1 MSNLVNAFL
10 ATVGKKQ
17 SQIVEIKDVGNVGV
31 LTSLTMKQRAEYFNE
46 RKEVEDSKANAFLL
60 QNTVFDPETEELIFK
75 KLSLDD
81 INNLPTYVT
90 DPLIKVA
97 LQAIGVTPEMI
108 AQQANKEAEPEE
120 LKNSANDQS

>member
-17 SQIVEIKDVGNVGV
+17 SQIVEIKDVGSVGV

-46 RKEVEDSKANAFLL
+46 RKSLEDSKGNALLL
-60 QNTVFDPETEELIFK
+60 QTTVFDPETEEYIFK

-90 DPLIKVA
+90 DPMIKVA

-108 AQQANKEAEPEE
+108 AQQANKEVEPQE

>member
-1 MSNLVNAFL
+1 MSKLVNAFL
-10 ATVGKKQ
+10 ATVGKKT
-17 SQIVEIKDVGNVGV
+17 SIIVEIKEVGKVGV

-97 LQAIGVTPEMI
+97 LQAIGVTLEMI
-108 AQQANKEAEPEE
+108 EKQANKEVEPEE

>member
-10 ATVGKKQ
+10 ATVGKKT
-17 SQIVEIKDVGNVGV
+17 SIIVEIKEVGKVGV
-31 LTSLTMKQRAEYFNE
+31 LSSLTMKQRAEYFNE

-97 LQAIGVTPEMI
+97 LQAIGVTLEMI
-108 AQQANKEAEPEE
+108 EKQANKEVEPEE

>member
-17 SQIVEIKDVGNVGV
+17 SQIVEIKDVGSVGV

-108 AQQANKEAEPEE
+108 AQQANKEVEPEE
-120 LKNSANDQS
+120 LKNSANDQN

>member
-10 ATVGKKQ
+10 ATVGKKT
-17 SQIVEIKDVGNVGV
+17 STIVEIKEVGKVGV

-60 QNTVFDPETEELIFK
+60 KNTVFDPETEELIFK

-97 LQAIGVTPEMI
+97 LQAIGVTLEMI
-108 AQQANKEAEPEE
+108 EKRANKEVEPEE

>member
-10 ATVGKKQ
+10 ATVGKKT
-17 SQIVEIKDVGNVGV
+17 SVIVEIKEVGKVGV

-108 AQQANKEAEPEE
+108 AQQANKEVEPEE

>member
-17 SQIVEIKDVGNVGV
+17 SQIVEIKDVGSVGV

-46 RKEVEDSKANAFLL
+46 RKELEDSKGNALL
-60 QNTVFDPETEELIFK
+60 LKTTVFDPETEELILK

-90 DPLIKVA
+90 DPLVKVA

-108 AQQANKEAEPEE
+108 SQKATKETESQE
-120 LKNSANDQS
+120 LKNSENDQN

>member
-1 MSNLVNAFL
+1 MSKLVNAFL
-10 ATVGKKQ
+10 GTVGKKS
-17 SQIVEIKDVGNVGV
+17 SQVVEVPEVGKVGV
-31 LTSLTMKQRAEYFNE
+31 FTSMTLQLRAEYFSE
-46 RKEVEDSKANAFLL
+46 RKDNDKIANALLL
-60 QNTVFDPETEELIFK
+60 QKTVFDPETEELILQ

-90 DPLIKVA
+90 DPLVKVA

-108 AQQANKEAEPEE
+108 AQQANKEVEPEE

>member
-10 ATVGKKQ
+10 ATVGKKT
-17 SQIVEIKDVGNVGV
+17 SIIVEIKEVGKVGV

-108 AQQANKEAEPEE
+108 AQQANKEVEPQEI
-120 LKNSANDQS
+120 KNSANDQS

>member
-10 ATVGKKQ
+10 ATVGKKT
-17 SQIVEIKDVGNVGV
+17 SIIVEIKEVGKVGV

-108 AQQANKEAEPEE
+108 AQQVNKEAEPEE

>member
-10 ATVGKKQ
+10 ATVGKKT
-17 SQIVEIKDVGNVGV
+17 SEIVEIKDVGSVGV
-31 LTSLTMKQRAEYFNE
+31 LTSLNMKQRAEYFNE

-108 AQQANKEAEPEE
+108 AQQANKEVEPEE

>member
-17 SQIVEIKDVGNVGV
+17 SQIVEIKDVGSVGV

-97 LQAIGVTPEMI
+97 LQAIGVTLEMI
-108 AQQANKEAEPEE
+108 EKQANKEVEPEE

>member
-10 ATVGKKQ
+10 ATVGKKT
-17 SQIVEIKDVGNVGV
+17 SIIVEIKEVGKVGV

-108 AQQANKEAEPEE
+108 AQQANKEVEPEE

>member
-17 SQIVEIKDVGNVGV
+17 SQIVEIKDVGSVGV

-46 RKEVEDSKANAFLL
+46 RKSLEDSKGNAFLL
-60 QNTVFDPETEELIFK
+60 QTTVFDPETEEHIFK

-97 LQAIGVTPEMI
+97 LQAIGVTHEMI
-108 AQQANKEAEPEE
+108 AQQANKEVEPEE

>member
-10 ATVGKKQ
+10 ATVGKKT
-17 SQIVEIKDVGNVGV
+17 SIIVAIKEVGKVGV

-46 RKEVEDSKANAFLL
+46 RKEVEDSKVNAFLL

-108 AQQANKEAEPEE
+108 AKQANKEAEPEE

>member
-1 MSNLVNAFL
+1 MSNLVKAFL

-17 SQIVEIKDVGNVGV
+17 SQIVDIQDVGSVGV

-46 RKEVEDSKANAFLL
+46 RKSLEDSKGNALLL
-60 QNTVFDPETEELIFK
+60 QTTVFDPETDEYIFK

-108 AQQANKEAEPEE
+108 AKQANKEVEPEE

>member
-17 SQIVEIKDVGNVGV
+17 SQIVEIKDVGSVGV

-46 RKEVEDSKANAFLL
+46 RKSLEDSKGNALLL
-60 QNTVFDPETEELIFK
+60 QTTVFDPETEEHIFK

-97 LQAIGVTPEMI
+97 LQAIGVTPEMMSTKTT
-108 AQQANKEAEPEE
+108 KETESQE
-120 LKNSANDQS
+120 LKNSENDQN

>member
-10 ATVGKKQ
+10 ATVGKKT
-17 SQIVEIKDVGNVGV
+17 SIIVEIKEVGKVGV

-108 AQQANKEAEPEE
+108 AKEANKEVEPEE

>member
-17 SQIVEIKDVGNVGV
+17 SQIVDIQDVGSVGV

-46 RKEVEDSKANAFLL
+46 RKELEDSKGNALLL
-60 QNTVFDPETEELIFK
+60 QTTVFDPETEEYIFK

-90 DPLIKVA
+90 DPMIKVA

-108 AQQANKEAEPEE
+108 AQQANKEVEPQE
-120 LKNSANDQS
+120 LKNSANDQN

>member
-17 SQIVEIKDVGNVGV
+17 SQIVEIKDVGSVGV

-46 RKEVEDSKANAFLL
+46 RKSLEDSKGNALLL
-60 QNTVFDPETEELIFK
+60 QTTVFDPETEEHIFK

-108 AQQANKEAEPEE
+108 AQQVNKEAEPEE
-120 LKNSANDQS
+120 LKNYANDQN

>member
-17 SQIVEIKDVGNVGV
+17 SQIVDIQDVGSVGV

-46 RKEVEDSKANAFLL
+46 HKSLEDSKGNALLL
-60 QNTVFDPETEELIFK
+60 QTTVFDPETEEYIFK

-90 DPLIKVA
+90 DPMIKVA

-108 AQQANKEAEPEE
+108 AQQANKEVEPQE

>member
-1 MSNLVNAFL
+1 MSNLVNAFM

-17 SQIVEIKDVGNVGV
+17 SQIVEIKNVGSVGV

-46 RKEVEDSKANAFLL
+46 RKELEDSKGNALLL
-60 QNTVFDPETEELIFK
+60 QTTVFDPETEEHIFK

-108 AQQANKEAEPEE
+108 AQQANKEVEPQE

>member
-17 SQIVEIKDVGNVGV
+17 SQIVEIKDVGSVGV

-46 RKEVEDSKANAFLL
+46 RKSLEDSKGNALLL
-60 QNTVFDPETEELIFK
+60 QTTVFDPETEEHIFK

-97 LQAIGVTPEMI
+97 LQAIGVTLEMI
-108 AQQANKEAEPEE
+108 EKQANKEVEPEE

>member
-17 SQIVEIKDVGNVGV
+17 SQIVEIKDVGSVGV

-60 QNTVFDPETEELIFK
+60 QNTVFDPETEEYIFN

-108 AQQANKEAEPEE
+108 AQQVNKEAEPEE

>member
-17 SQIVEIKDVGNVGV
+17 SQIVEIKDVGSVGV

-46 RKEVEDSKANAFLL
+46 RKELEDSKGNALLL
-60 QNTVFDPETEELIFK
+60 QTTVFDPETEELILK

-90 DPLIKVA
+90 DPLVKVA

-108 AQQANKEAEPEE
+108 SQKANKEVEPEE

>member
-17 SQIVEIKDVGNVGV
+17 SQIVDIQDVGSVGV

-46 RKEVEDSKANAFLL
+46 RKSLEDSKGNALLL
-60 QNTVFDPETEELIFK
+60 QTTVFDPETDEYIFK

-97 LQAIGVTPEMI
+97 LQALP
-108 AQQANKEAEPEE
+108 
-120 LKNSANDQS
+120 QSLEVPL

>member
-10 ATVGKKQ
+10 ATVGKKT
-17 SQIVEIKDVGNVGV
+17 SIIVEIKEVGKVGV

>member
-10 ATVGKKQ
+10 ATVGKKT
-17 SQIVEIKDVGNVGV
+17 SIIVEIKEVGKVGV

-108 AQQANKEAEPEE
+108 AKQANKEAEPEE

>member
-10 ATVGKKQ
+10 ATVGKKT
-17 SQIVEIKDVGNVGV
+17 SVIVEIKEVGKVGV

-108 AQQANKEAEPEE
+108 EKQANKEVEPEE

>member
-17 SQIVEIKDVGNVGV
+17 SQIVEIKDVGSVGV

-46 RKEVEDSKANAFLL
+46 RKELEDSKGNALLL
-60 QNTVFDPETEELIFK
+60 QTTVFDPETEELILK

-90 DPLIKVA
+90 DPLVKVA

-108 AQQANKEAEPEE
+108 SQKATKETESQE
-120 LKNSANDQS
+120 LKNSENDQN

>member
-10 ATVGKKQ
+10 ATVGKKT
-17 SQIVEIKDVGNVGV
+17 SIIVAIKEVGKVGV

-108 AQQANKEAEPEE
+108 EKQANKEVEPEE

>member
-17 SQIVEIKDVGNVGV
+17 SQIVEIKDVGSVGV

-46 RKEVEDSKANAFLL
+46 RKELEDSKGNALLL
-60 QNTVFDPETEELIFK
+60 QTTVFDPETEEYIFK

-90 DPLIKVA
+90 DPMIKVA

-108 AQQANKEAEPEE
+108 AQQANKEVEPQE

>member
-10 ATVGKKQ
+10 ATVGKKT
-17 SQIVEIKDVGNVGV
+17 SIIVAIKEVGKVGV

-97 LQAIGVTPEMI
+97 LQAIGVTLEMI
-108 AQQANKEAEPEE
+108 EKQANKEVEPEE